1 MRQGQVEGHLD
12 LCIDLTEEV
21 ISSVGQ
27 HFGDGDR
34 AAPAGGGMFSA
45 RGLADEAMQMPYP
58 L

>member
-1 MRQGQVEGHLD
+1 VEGHLD